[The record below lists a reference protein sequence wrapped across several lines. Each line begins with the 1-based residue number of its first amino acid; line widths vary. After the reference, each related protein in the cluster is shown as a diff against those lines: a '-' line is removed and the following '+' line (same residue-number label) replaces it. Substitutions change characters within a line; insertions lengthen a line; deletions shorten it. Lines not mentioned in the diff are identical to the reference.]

1 MVNPLF
7 LYPAQLRYARL
18 GFDIFCM
25 TLKPDIAKAIIFR
38 LGESGTPPEFGLDS
52 FTVGLEPYLSVLE
65 NEYMDSILK
74 MGMSTFKLVVGSYGG
89 GKTHFLYCVRD
100 LAWQCRYLVSYVPL
114 SPVECPFDRLDL
126 VYKRIVQSLTCPP
139 SSFESLVN
147 PADRGVEALLRVWYA
162 DVSAKLGGKEARD
175 EYLKGLSGIEST
187 SFLLGIK
194 HSFLALDEGDEGE
207 FSDITRWLAGEPLEN
222 LSRFGIIESLTQQ
235 TAFRFLRSL
244 LQFTRLIGYSGTVLL
259 FDEAERSISIAGSR
273 AEKRALDNLRQLV
286 DECGNT
292 RFPSSMVL
300 YAIPDVY
307 QLLDKRGDVYEALKQ
322 RLEGMFSTVNPSGV
336 RIDLERLGME
346 PTDFLKT
353 VGERLGRLY
362 KNAYDVNIGDY
373 AIKRTAEVLAD
384 VCYGERYGDI
394 GYRRIFIKTFIQ
406 ALHSLR
412 SDPGKILNEKLAEAL
427 VRGSIKSIE
436 DGKREI
442 SDGEEY

>member
-1 MVNPLF
+1 M
-7 LYPAQLRYARL
+7 A
-18 GFDIFCM
+18 
-25 TLKPDIAKAIIFR
+25 LKPDIAKAIIFR

-65 NEYMDSILK
+65 NEYLDSILK

-100 LAWQCRYLVSYVPL
+100 LAWQCRYVVNYVPL
-114 SPVECPFDRLDL
+114 SPIECPFDRLDL
-126 VYKRIVQSLTCPP
+126 VYKRIVQNLTCPP

-147 PADRGVEALLRVWYA
+147 PADKGIEALLRVWYV
-162 DVSAKLGGKEARD
+162 DVSAKLGGKEERD

-187 SFLLGIK
+187 SFLLGTK
-194 HSFLALDEGDEGE
+194 SAFLAMDEGDEKG
-207 FSDITRWLAGEPLEN
+207 FSDITRWLSGEPIEN
-222 LSRFGIIESLTQQ
+222 LSRFGITETLTQQ

-259 FDEAERSISIAGSR
+259 FDEAERAVSIVGSK
-273 AEKRALDNLRQLV
+273 AEKRALDNLRQLI
-286 DECGNT
+286 DECGNS

-322 RLEGMFSTVNPSGV
+322 RLEGIFSTTNPSGV
-336 RIDLERLGME
+336 RIDLEQIGME
-346 PTDFLKT
+346 PTDFLRT

-362 KNAYDVNIGDY
+362 KRAYGVDINDY

-384 VCYGERYGDI
+384 VCYKERYGDI
-394 GYRRIFIKTFIQ
+394 GYRRVFVKTFIQ
-406 ALHSLR
+406 ALHSLK
-412 SDPGKILNEKLAEAL
+412 SDPRKILNEKLAEAL
-427 VRGSIKSIE
+427 VRGNIKSIE
-436 DGKREI
+436 DGDREV
-442 SDGEEY
+442 SDREEY